1 MTPTMIRRAGRRGLF
16 QLPVTP
22 AWRPRILTVTFAI
35 QVLTAGALAVDAYV
49 HFVNAGLYD
58 SGMGDVIT
66 EGNLFRAQ
74 AAAATILAAAV
85 LLRPA
90 IITWMAALAVAASAF
105 GAVVLYRYVNVGP
118 LGPIPNLYEP
128 TWAPSGKLLSA
139 YAEAAALLLAAGG
152 LLIISSRRRTSRG

>member
-1 MTPTMIRRAGRRGLF
+1 LKAVREPSRQLVVR
-16 QLPVTP
+16 QLPDIP
-22 AWRPRILTVTFAI
+22 AWRASTWTVTFAI
-35 QVLTAGALAVDAYV
+35 QVLTAAALVVDAYV

-58 SGMGDVIT
+58 PAMGGFIT

-74 AAAATILAAAV
+74 AAAATFVAAAL

-90 IITWMAALAVAASAF
+90 IVTWMAAFLVAASAF
-105 GAVVLYRYVNVGP
+105 GAVIVYRYVNVGS

-152 LLIISSRRRTSRG
+152 LLITSSRRRTSRD